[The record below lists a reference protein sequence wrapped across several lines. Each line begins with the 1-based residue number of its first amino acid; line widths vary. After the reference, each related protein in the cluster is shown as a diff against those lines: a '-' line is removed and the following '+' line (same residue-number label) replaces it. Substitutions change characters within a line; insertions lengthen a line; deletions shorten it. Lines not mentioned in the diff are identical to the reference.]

1 MALEEIYYAGQTIA
15 VVVIIATLFAILF
28 QGYQTN
34 KIARAELTLD
44 LWVHAGSANYSLMD
58 SPEKA
63 DFMNRALFGVE
74 PLSDAEKIRF
84 ANLMGYALGMH
95 EGAFMLSNRGLIE
108 PTAFARTGGLMRMYF
123 QSPRV
128 RKWWLTRREFGY
140 DPAFRSIIDRM
151 AEEIGEAQETARKSQ
166 EIQI

>member
-1 MALEEIYYAGQTIA
+1 MTLEDIYYIGQTIA
-15 VVVIIATLFAILF
+15 VAVIVATLIAILV
-28 QGYQTN
+28 QAHQTN
-34 KIARAELTLD
+34 KIARAELTLN

-63 DFMNRALFGVE
+63 EFMNRALFGAE
-74 PLSDAEKIRF
+74 PLNDAEKLRF

-108 PTAFARTGGLMRMYF
+108 SAAFARTGGLMRMYF

-140 DPAFRSIIDRM
+140 DPAFRSIID
-151 AEEIGEAQETARKSQ
+151 AIVTEIEPSGAVAPPKQETSA
-166 EIQI
+166 